1 VLHQSVAPLSGSF
14 PPAPVAL
21 RGRPALTLLEAFVL
35 DLAFVLGIV
44 ALIALVALVGR
55 AVEKL

>member
-1 VLHQSVAPLSGSF
+1 VIRATF
-14 PPAPVAL
+14 ACA
-21 RGRPALTLLEAFVL
+21 GRDSAGAHSLEAFVL

>member
-1 VLHQSVAPLSGSF
+1 M
-14 PPAPVAL
+14 
-21 RGRPALTLLEAFVL
+21 LTLLEAFVL

>member
-1 VLHQSVAPLSGSF
+1 
-14 PPAPVAL
+14 
-21 RGRPALTLLEAFVL
+21 VL

>member
-1 VLHQSVAPLSGSF
+1 VHF
-14 PPAPVAL
+14 
-21 RGRPALTLLEAFVL
+21 LLEAFVL

>member
-1 VLHQSVAPLSGSF
+1 V
-14 PPAPVAL
+14 
-21 RGRPALTLLEAFVL
+21 LTLLEAFVL